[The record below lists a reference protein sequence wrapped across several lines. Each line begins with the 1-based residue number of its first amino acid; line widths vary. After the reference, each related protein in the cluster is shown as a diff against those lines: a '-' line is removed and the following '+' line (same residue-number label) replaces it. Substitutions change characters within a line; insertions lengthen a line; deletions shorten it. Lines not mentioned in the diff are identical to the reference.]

1 MQQTITPIDNTVYI
15 EREYNSDKIEDTI
28 NKSTIAQI
36 GWSNLSVKERVDL
49 LTKFV
54 DDFLSRDKII
64 SEELCR
70 QIGRPINQAASEL
83 KGFKERADYMLSIAE
98 KKLSDIDVT
107 KDKNFKNFIRRR
119 PLGVVFVI
127 APWNYPYL
135 TAVSYTHLTL
145 PTILRV

>member
-64 SEELCR
+64 SEELC
-70 QIGRPINQAASEL
+70 
-83 KGFKERADYMLSIAE
+83 LSLIH
-98 KKLSDIDVT
+98 I
-107 KDKNFKNFIRRR
+107 
-119 PLGVVFVI
+119 
-127 APWNYPYL
+127 
-135 TAVSYTHLTL
+135 
-145 PTILRV
+145 

>member
-107 KDKNFKNFIRRR
+107 C
-119 PLGVVFVI
+119 L
-127 APWNYPYL
+127 L
-135 TAVSYTHLTL
+135 YTS
-145 PTILRV
+145 PSPRD

>member
-28 NKSTIAQI
+28 NNSTIAQI

-64 SEELCR
+64 SE
-70 QIGRPINQAASEL
+70 
-83 KGFKERADYMLSIAE
+83 
-98 KKLSDIDVT
+98 
-107 KDKNFKNFIRRR
+107 
-119 PLGVVFVI
+119 
-127 APWNYPYL
+127 
-135 TAVSYTHLTL
+135 
-145 PTILRV
+145 